1 MSFGLC
7 NVPSTFIT
15 IMNLVFHDKLDE
27 FIIIYIDDI
36 LFYFMSMEKHAQHLQ
51 YVLQKLKDNKFYDN
65 QIKSEFVKLEMD
77 FLIHVLFQKGMRPNL
92 KKVQTIKKWQSL
104 VTTKG
109 VKSFLDLVNLYRKFI
124 TFFFHIGLAIHGP
137 L

>member
-27 FIIIYIDDI
+27 FIIYIDDI